1 MWKEASCSTVKEFEI
16 KHEFHQGTD
25 VKVHEWLSN
34 VPPST
39 WFRSHFSTKS
49 QCDILVNNPSE
60 SFNSYIMQAR
70 DKPIIRWVEWIRKR
84 LMKRFYVKKVSME
97 KYGGLICP
105 AIQDKLAK
113 IKHDSRN
120 CFASPASKGKFEVEI
135 LDTTHVLDMGA
146 RSCSC
151 RMWDL
156 TGILSKLAVAA
167 IQMSR
172 ENPKK
177 YVLKFYSEGYLP

>member
-1 MWKEASCSTVKEFEI
+1 
-16 KHEFHQGTD
+16 
-25 VKVHEWLSN
+25 
-34 VPPST
+34 
-39 WFRSHFSTKS
+39 
-49 QCDILVNNPSE
+49 
-60 SFNSYIMQAR
+60 
-70 DKPIIRWVEWIRKR
+70 
-84 LMKRFYVKKVSME
+84 ME
-97 KYGGLICP
+97 KCGGLICP